1 MTRTML
7 YTSDKE
13 FALRYPHDAIYKP
26 EIKKKEIK
34 KKVKNEKMCLMCGSI
49 IKYSFS
55 GKGLYLNTMCHKCTC
70 MLLNQN
76 KQ

>member
-7 YTSDKE
+7 YSSDE
-13 FALRYPHDAIYKP
+13 QFALKYPGDVIYEP
-26 EIKKKEIK
+26 EIK
-34 KKVKNEKMCLMCGSI
+34 KKVKNEKICLMCGSI

-76 KQ
+76 KK